1 MSRIARRIAGI
12 GASDLPDAAAFD
24 AYVGPAREIT
34 VDPMR
39 GIIALHDGGTPGG
52 VQITPIEE
60 GAYAT
65 AAQGALAVSAV
76 QPESVML
83 VPAGGITGQFLVKN
97 SNSDYD
103 TVWTEGTGGEGGE
116 SEAPNR
122 IFNNRAEAEALSPVT
137 PPRTIETLGYHSRG
151 DGGRAMYA
159 KVDAEPAH
167 AGKLMITLQNGSVS
181 WYEVIL

>member
-1 MSRIARRIAGI
+1 MAREPRKLAGI
-12 GASDLPDAAAFD
+12 GASDLPNAAAFD
-24 AYVGPAREIT
+24 AYVGPAREVT
-34 VDPMR
+34 VDPLR
-39 GIIALHDGGTPGG
+39 GIIALHDGSTPGG
-52 VQITPIEE
+52 KRFLRTSDIGEEVIGYTELLNEFANMQIGDDGDVIRLINGKPTFV
-60 GAYAT
+60 AY
-65 AAQGALAVSAV
+65 
-76 QPESVML
+76 
-83 VPAGGITGQFLVKN
+83 
-97 SNSDYD
+97 
-103 TVWTEGTGGEGGE
+103 
-116 SEAPNR
+116 EAPNR